1 MKPRDLEF
9 SELIVCQQK
18 VFGKLMKKIAII
30 SLALLPFSLTAC
42 GSSNDGG
49 NNDATVINRF
59 CLPGSDGNMW
69 EHVDLS
75 DGREGIPTGA
85 TC

>member
-1 MKPRDLEF
+1 MKSNRAF
-9 SELIVCQQK
+9 MS
-18 VFGKLMKKIAII
+18 IAACLVLSALSI
-30 SLALLPFSLTAC
+30 SC
-42 GSSNDGG
+42 GSETG
-49 NNDATVINRF
+49 NKPSVLRRF

-75 DGREGIPTGA
+75 DGRTGVPTGA

>member
-1 MKPRDLEF
+1 MKR
-9 SELIVCQQK
+9 IV
-18 VFGKLMKKIAII
+18 IAVIGLL
-30 SLALLPFSLTAC
+30 SLSLTAC
-42 GSSNDGG
+42 GGSDDGG
-49 NNDATVINRF
+49 NNDATVIYRF

-75 DGREGIPTGA
+75 DGRKGVPTGA

>member
-1 MKPRDLEF
+1 M
-9 SELIVCQQK
+9 I
-18 VFGKLMKKIAII
+18 IAI
-30 SLALLPFSLTAC
+30 AFLPFSLTAC
-42 GSSNDGG
+42 AGSNNDG
-49 NNDATVINRF
+49 NNEATVIYRF

-75 DGREGIPTGA
+75 DGRKGVPTGA

>member
-1 MKPRDLEF
+1 MQTHFRNSHFLKRTV
-9 SELIVCQQK
+9 SVSLI
-18 VFGKLMKKIAII
+18 
-30 SLALLPFSLTAC
+30 LLPLLLTSCSA
-42 GSSNDGG
+42 SNNGG
-49 NNDATVINRF
+49 NNDAEVVRRF

-75 DGREGIPTGA
+75 DGREGVPTGA